1 MSDQHIV
8 VRTAKAHKSGPAR
21 VPRAERPKRMA
32 LKKKQW
38 SRILAKSCGS
48 CVYCGFGKDYSAD
61 IVIEI
66 DHFVPLSRGGTN
78 AMSNLVAAC
87 SDCNA
92 EKSDMLVEEYRA
104 YLEALTDAP
113 YWLFDY
119 ENGEYGPDA
128 GIISQEE
135 LEHVL
140 RRCQRLGAV
149 FGGAS
154 RATSGG
160 GV

>member
-8 VRTAKAHKSGPAR
+8 ARTAKAHKSGRIPHAQ
-21 VPRAERPKRMA
+21 RPKRVA

-38 SRILAKSCGS
+38 ARVLAKSRGD
-48 CVYCGFGKDYSAD
+48 CVYCGFGKGYSAD

-87 SDCNA
+87 ADCNA
-92 EKSDMLVEEYRA
+92 EKSDMLIEEYRA
-104 YLEALTDAP
+104 YLEALRGAP

-119 ENGEYGPDA
+119 ENAQYGPEA
-128 GIISQEE
+128 GIISEAE
-135 LEHVL
+135 LDRVFLYCE
-140 RRCQRLGAV
+140 RRGAT

-154 RATSGG
+154 E
-160 GV
+160 

>member
-8 VRTAKAHKSGPAR
+8 GAFAKTHKRAKAGRIQHAERAKR
-21 VPRAERPKRMA
+21 VP

-38 SRILAKSCGS
+38 ARILAKSYGN

-66 DHFVPLSRGGTN
+66 DHFVPVSRGGTN

-87 SDCNA
+87 ADCNA
-92 EKSDMLVEEYRA
+92 EKSDMQVEEYRV
-104 YLEALTDAP
+104 YLEALTGAP

-119 ENGEYGPDA
+119 ENAQYGAEA
-128 GIISQEE
+128 GIISEDE
-135 LEHVL
+135 LARVL
-140 RRCQRLGAV
+140 RRCERRGAV
-149 FGGAS
+149 FGGS
-154 RATSGG
+154 E
-160 GV
+160 